1 MTCCNSSAAVCNARH
16 FQVVREGVL
25 IPQQPV
31 SVVLS
36 LAPGKDPALDEGA
49 AGKQPP
55 GLSGC
60 ASVFPHLLSGNEV
73 DTVVSSVTFRQ
84 QSHGFMCF
92 NSLSLIPCSKCCCLY
107 RNDPSP
113 QVSKHCIELCFFPSF
128 SICLS
133 I

>member
-1 MTCCNSSAAVCNARH
+1 MCNARH

-36 LAPGKDPALDEGA
+36 LAPGKDPALDDGA
-49 AGKQPP
+49 TGKQPP

-60 ASVFPHLLSGNEV
+60 AFVFSYLLSGNEV

-92 NSLSLIPCSKCCCLY
+92 NSLSLIPCSKCCCLITEMTPHPKSASIVL
-107 RNDPSP
+107 NF
-113 QVSKHCIELCFFPSF
+113 VFFSSF